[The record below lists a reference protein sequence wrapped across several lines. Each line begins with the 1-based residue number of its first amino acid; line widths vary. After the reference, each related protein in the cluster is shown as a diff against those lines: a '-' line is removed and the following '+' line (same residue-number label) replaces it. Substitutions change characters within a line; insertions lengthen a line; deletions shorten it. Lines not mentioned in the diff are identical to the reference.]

1 MEKKFGIFNTVE
13 ELHRAAAAQKAEGD
27 LEALIGLATENG
39 LEKEDAEDYMDSDD
53 PEDFLCNATM
63 AAIGKLNMEEQ
74 DLHLE
79 SQMKDWKDFIV
90 QMLTDYPVDHADE
103 DRDTLANAVFNPEK
117 KLLDVLAAGLKLS
130 SENRIKV
137 DKRIIQAA
145 RLPESAAF
153 IGMCGRDDLKK
164 IIQDYYLGKQV

>member
-1 MEKKFGIFNTVE
+1 MEKFKTVK
-13 ELHRAAAAQKAEGD
+13 ELNDKAAELKSTGD
-27 LEALIGLATENG
+27 LSELVKLAVENG
-39 LEKEDAEDYMDSDD
+39 LEKEDAEDYMESDD
-53 PEDFLCNATM
+53 QEDCLCNATM

-90 QMLTDYPVDHADE
+90 QMLTDYPVDHADG

-117 KLLDVLAAGLKLS
+117 KLLDVLAAGLRLS
-130 SENRIKV
+130 SENRIEV

-153 IGMCGRDDLKK
+153 IGMCGRDDLKR
-164 IIQDYYLGKQV
+164 IILDYYLGKQV

>member
-1 MEKKFGIFNTVE
+1 MSKYILCALLGYFAGCFSPSYLLSRRRGFDIRTFGSGN
-13 ELHRAAAAQKAEGD
+13 AG
-27 LEALIGLATENG
+27 AT
-39 LEKEDAEDYMDSDD
+39 
-53 PEDFLCNATM
+53 
-63 AAIGKLNMEEQ
+63 NM
-74 DLHLE
+74 
-79 SQMKDWKDFIV
+79 M
-90 QMLTDYPVDHADE
+90 
-103 DRDTLANAVFNPEK
+103 
-117 KLLDVLAAGLKLS
+117 LAAGLKLS